1 MKELVNLDYP
11 NAIRIGVIPDNLHT
25 HNPAFLSAVFE
36 TAKPNVSEISWS
48 STTRLKMDRS
58 SSISCQDSVW
68 MVVLAT
74 EETLI
79 QKISCW
85 QEGGN
90 YIEATVGWK
99 FIVNNARIKLRK
111 LYPSI
116 KCLTY
121 PLG

>member
-36 TAKPNVSEISWS
+36 PAKPNVSEISWS

-79 QKISCW
+79 
-85 QEGGN
+85 
-90 YIEATVGWK
+90 
-99 FIVNNARIKLRK
+99 
-111 LYPSI
+111 
-116 KCLTY
+116 
-121 PLG
+121 